1 MTIVIFIVILAILI
15 LSHEFGH
22 FIVAKRAGVRVDEFG
37 LGFPPRLF
45 GWKKGETIYSINII
59 PFGGFVKIF
68 GENPDEESISGPD
81 RERSL
86 IAKPKWVQALV
97 LVAGVTFNLILAWLV
112 ISLGFIIGLPTPAD
126 QIVASDH
133 ASHVQL
139 VITSVLPDSPAEQSG
154 LKTGDAISQLELA
167 TNSQVRAV
175 SPLTP
180 EIVQKFITDHSNDE
194 LRLFYNRG
202 KIFDESKQSS
212 VSPVTFVKIKPIAG
226 LIENKA
232 AIGISMD
239 NIAMV
244 QKSFFP
250 AVWEGLKLT
259 IDLTY
264 LTAKTIVSFVI
275 GAFQGESG
283 LSAVTGPVGLVG
295 LVGDARLMGFVYIL
309 SFMALISINL
319 AVINLV
325 PFPALDGGRLLFL
338 LIEKIKGSEIKPV
351 IANTLNL
358 VGFGFLLL
366 LMAVVTY
373 SDIVKLFF
381 K

>member
-45 GWKKGETIYSINII
+45 GWKKGETIYSINLI

-81 RERSL
+81 RGRSL
-86 IAKPKWVQALV
+86 MAKPKWVQALV
-97 LVAGVTFNLILAWLV
+97 LVAGVTFNLLLAWLV
-112 ISLGFIIGLPTPAD
+112 ISLGFMIGLPTPAD

-133 ASHVQL
+133 ASRVQL
-139 VITSVLPDSPAEQSG
+139 VITSVLPGSPAEQAG

-167 TNSQVRAV
+167 ANLQVRVV

-180 EIVQKFITDHSNDE
+180 EIVQKFITDHSDDE
-194 LRLFYNRG
+194 LRLSYLRG
-202 KIFDESKQSS
+202 KIFNESKQQIA
-212 VSPVTFVKIKPIAG
+212 SPDKFVTLKPVAN
-226 LIENKA
+226 LVEDKV

-239 NIAMV
+239 NISMV
-244 QKSFFP
+244 RKSFLP

-259 IDLTY
+259 MDLTY
-264 LTAKTIVSFVI
+264 LTAKTIIGFVVD
-275 GAFQGESG
+275 AFQGESG
-283 LSAVTGPVGLVG
+283 LSSVTGPVGLVG
-295 LVGDARLMGFVYIL
+295 LVGDARMMGFVYIL

-338 LIEKIKGSEIKPV
+338 LIEKIKGSEIKPA
-351 IANTLNL
+351 IANWLNL

-366 LMAVVTY
+366 LMALVTY